1 LRSVSGTP
9 AKVYVRRAEVRGMY
23 RAGDEFDQQ
32 QWLDDLDGVASE
44 LQLGAEAKTTAKD
57 LFLSA
62 SPGEERSKP
71 AVVAA
76 SVYAGALIVGDQ
88 RSQTAVAEAA
98 DVSRLAIQQRWK
110 ELLEEAGFDAPSW

>member
-1 LRSVSGTP
+1 
-9 AKVYVRRAEVRGMY
+9 MY